1 MKKALIG
8 AGAIAAMVM
17 LGIVLLSGQK
27 SAESA
32 VVTAD
37 IIVDGMSCQ
46 NCADKI
52 DAALSELEGVKEVD
66 VRLEQGTASV
76 KYDPALVTMPAV
88 EASITKLGYAI
99 GKAGAASTKDKADG
113 CEDGAADGCCASKKP
128 GAKT

>member
-8 AGAIAAMVM
+8 AGAIVAMVI

-27 SAESA
+27 RAESA
-32 VVTAD
+32 VVTAE
-37 IIVDGMSCQ
+37 IAVDGMSCQ

-66 VRLEQGTASV
+66 VRLENGLASV
-76 KYDPALVTMPAV
+76 KYDPALVTMPAM

-99 GKAGAASTKDKADG
+99 GKPGAASTKDKADG
-113 CEDGAADGCCASKKP
+113 CEEEAADGCCASKSP
-128 GAKT
+128 GSKT